1 MPWRESY
8 RNARSG
14 YACGLARLTEKVDAP
29 IQGDGRMPGS
39 AGRRGAPDALA
50 RWPAACFFQGRVKSA
65 HVLEALMRKL
75 GMTLSVAGLAL
86 LGACS
91 RGSDARSD
99 DALKNDLALAA
110 QAQPYQAQQF
120 VSPME
125 AQYGSPYGAQQYNA
139 SARSPYYTPA
149 PVYSPAPVYRA
160 PARTTTARRSSSGSQ
175 GTYYPAPAR
184 EPVRHTKRDAAIGA
198 AAGAVIGAV
207 SSRDKVKG
215 GLIGAAAGGI
225 LGGIIGH
232 TVDVEK

>member
-1 MPWRESY
+1 
-8 RNARSG
+8 
-14 YACGLARLTEKVDAP
+14 
-29 IQGDGRMPGS
+29 
-39 AGRRGAPDALA
+39 
-50 RWPAACFFQGRVKSA
+50 
-65 HVLEALMRKL
+65 MRKL

-91 RGSDARSD
+91 RGNDARSD

-125 AQYGSPYGAQQYNA
+125 GQYAPYGAQQYNA
-139 SARSPYYTPA
+139 TARSPYYATA

-160 PARTTTARRSSSGSQ
+160 PARTTTRRSSSGSS

-232 TVDVEK
+232 TVDVQKYDGSVARLMRRYWSYEHENVVPPTTLPTPKRRGQCRFRACDGAREGDWRYRDGLRGHASRFRGRR